1 MSEEKLQ
8 KWSALRLRGLRQRWL
23 FNTVLPIV
31 LLLTFI
37 AVMFSGGIVNYYYAT
52 MQKGLESRAQAM
64 ADSFN
69 EYFID

>member
-1 MSEEKLQ
+1 MKEAFHILIT
-8 KWSALRLRGLRQRWL
+8 AT
-23 FNTVLPIV
+23 NAVLPIV

-69 EYFID
+69 C

>member
-23 FNTVLPIV
+23 FNTVLPIA
-31 LLLTFI
+31 LLLTLI
-37 AVMFSGGIVNYYYAT
+37 AAVFSAGITSYYYVT
-52 MQKGLESRAQAM
+52 MQRGLENRAQAM

-69 EYFID
+69 